1 MPGMSSNREIIATL
15 YRHFE
20 NKDMA
25 AASEIVAEDIVM
37 DFPYSPDG
45 YPKRLIGKKD
55 FTHHMA
61 SGLAAYAKVK
71 FINMRFWDMAD
82 PGLISVQLQ
91 GETELTSIRSSRAR
105 SRRPAAPHRTAGRH
119 RRRCRVSCLRWRALG
134 HRPKH
139 RRGRRD
145 VLISQRWPR
154 GQVRR

>member
-1 MPGMSSNREIIATL
+1 MSSNREIITKL

-20 NKDMA
+20 NKDIA
-25 AASEIVAEDIVM
+25 AVSEMVAEDIVT

-82 PGLISVQLQ
+82 PGLIAVQFQ
-91 GETELTSIRSSRAR
+91 ARRSSQAD
-105 SRRPAAPHRTAGRH
+105 PAIPTTIFA
-119 RRRCRVSCLRWRALG
+119 CLRSEKGSCTPGSNTTTR
-134 HRPKH
+134 
-139 RRGRRD
+139 
-145 VLISQRWPR
+145 
-154 GQVRR
+154 